1 MSDRDWLRLDNAA
14 KIFPSVSGIRQTQ
27 YFRLAVRLN
36 ETVDPVRL
44 QSALEAV
51 LPAFPV
57 FRTRLK
63 PGFFWFS
70 LVHEP
75 SVPRIVADTR
85 WPCMPLRRSHSGPHL
100 FRVRW
105 YGVRI
110 AVEYHHSLT
119 DGTGGLIFLR
129 ALTEAYLAGKGV
141 TPSGS
146 VVEPDP
152 EQAEDA
158 FQKLRDT
165 SLPRMPDADRAFLLP
180 YRLAPLGVYHVTTG
194 RLSAT
199 ATLAQAKA
207 QGLSLTEFLAASV
220 LMAFQQ
226 AFLALPAGQQRKLA
240 RPLRLTIPVNL
251 RKMFPSRT
259 LRNFFAMV
267 PVEIDLRLGVYSF
280 DETVRKVHHQLQSE
294 MDPKLMR
301 KQVMRNL
308 RGEEHPIGRFLPLA
322 LKNVILNSV
331 SGTFEARQTTN
342 LSNLGVVPVFD
353 EPGVCDLEFVP
364 PPSPFGKIKVGVVSY
379 GDTLSITFG
388 NLTHEFTV
396 EREFFTAL
404 RRRGLHVALESNRV
418 FPEE

>member
-1 MSDRDWLRLDNAA
+1 VAELEWLRLDNAA

-27 YFRLAVRLN
+27 YFRLAVRLT
-36 ETVDPVRL
+36 EDIDPIRL
-44 QSALEAV
+44 QNALEAV
-51 LPAFPV
+51 LPAFPA
-57 FRTRLK
+57 FQTRLK

-75 SVPRIVADTR
+75 SMPRVIPESR
-85 WPCMPLRRSHSGPHL
+85 WPCMPLRRRFSGPHL

-105 YGVRI
+105 FGCRL
-110 AVEYHHSLT
+110 AVEFHHSLT
-119 DGTGGLIFLR
+119 DGTGGLVFVS
-129 ALTEAYLAGKGV
+129 ALTEAYLAG
-141 TPSGS
+141 TTATSA
-146 VVEPDP
+146 EP
-152 EQAEDA
+152 EQFEDA
-158 FQKLRDT
+158 FQKLHDP
-165 SLPRMPDADRAFLLP
+165 SLPRMPEADRAFLLP

-194 RLSAT
+194 RLSVV
-199 ATLAQAKA
+199 ATLVQAKA
-207 QGLSLTEFLAASV
+207 LGLSLTEFLAASV
-220 LMAFQQ
+220 LMAFQA
-226 AFLALPAGQQRKLA
+226 AFLALPATQRRRQA

-251 RKMFPSRT
+251 RRMFPSRT
-259 LRNFFAMV
+259 LRNFFAV
-267 PVEIDLRLGVYSF
+267 IPVEIDLRLGEYTF
-280 DETVRKVHHQLQSE
+280 DETARKVHHQLQSE

-308 RGEEHPIGRFLPLA
+308 RGEEHPIGRFLPLV

-342 LSNLGVVPVFD
+342 LSNLGPVPALGAQDGEHPLVRD
-353 EPGVCDLEFVP
+353 VEFVP

-388 NLTHEFTV
+388 NLTNDFTV